1 VTEGELVLG
10 KHSGRHAL
18 NQRAQKLGFE
28 LSREEL
34 DAFYYRFTA
43 VADQR
48 KKGLMDEEILALL
61 RETRLAQPA
70 VAD

>member
-1 VTEGELVLG
+1 
-10 KHSGRHAL
+10 
-18 NQRAQKLGFE
+18 
-28 LSREEL
+28 
-34 DAFYYRFTA
+34 